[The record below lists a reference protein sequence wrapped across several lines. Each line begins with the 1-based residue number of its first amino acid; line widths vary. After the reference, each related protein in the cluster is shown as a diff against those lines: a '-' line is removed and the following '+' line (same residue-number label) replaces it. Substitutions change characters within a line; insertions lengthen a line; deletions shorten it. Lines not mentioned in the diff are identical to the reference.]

1 MKTSDRITKLDGLRG
16 VLSLIVALNHSFLI
30 VVIPNFA
37 NVWGENYMVFHDLQA
52 KIQQLFML
60 IGNGGVAVTMFF
72 IISGLVLGQ
81 SLNRV
86 EISARGL
93 IGFFVKR
100 FLRLYPV
107 YFLVIILTAVYMRL
121 GFVYQTFPYASTWY
135 HWWMNF
141 QMTFKEFFY
150 NLFFIHTYLGGVTW
164 TLRVILIASLI
175 LPLFYTLTKRTGWLV
190 DLLITTVLIV
200 ASFTILNIEGF
211 RDLRYLYMFFLGL
224 ILPKF
229 IKFFSDLPR
238 WLISLS
244 LPFLVILLFIIR
256 YATDEY
262 FGGVIESLISWLII
276 GTLVYSEKTKIFD
289 FLSRKSFL
297 FFGKISYSLFLI
309 HFFILYLLARIMF
322 QLLPNL
328 PYLDNYLII
337 HLTLL
342 FLSLTIAT
350 LVSVLV
356 HCYVELPSLTFANS
370 VSDRISKS

>member
-30 VVIPNFA
+30 VAIPSFA
-37 NVWGENYMVFHDLQA
+37 NVWGENYLIFYNLQA

-107 YFLVIILTAVYMRL
+107 YLLVIILTTVYMRL
-121 GFVYQTFPYASTWY
+121 GFAYQTFPYASSWY

-141 QMTFKEFFY
+141 QMTFKEFLY

-175 LPLFYTLTKRTGWLV
+175 LPIFH
-190 DLLITTVLIV
+190 LITRKTSRFIDLVIASV
-200 ASFTILNIEGF
+200 FIYTSFTVLNIEGF

-224 ILPKF
+224 TLPKF
-229 IKFFSDLPR
+229 IKFFADLPK

-244 LPFLVILLFIIR
+244 FPFLLILLLIIR
-256 YATDEY
+256 YASDEY

-276 GTLVYSEKTKIFD
+276 GTVVYSEKTKIFD
-289 FLSRKSFL
+289 FLSRKIFI
-297 FFGKISYSLFLI
+297 FFGKISYSLYLI
-309 HFFILYLLARIMF
+309 HFTVLYVVGRITF
-322 QLLPNL
+322 QYLPNL
-328 PYLDNYLII
+328 PYSEQYLAI
-337 HLTLL
+337 HLSLF

-356 HCYVELPSLTFANS
+356 HRYVELPSLTFANS
-370 VSDRISKS
+370 VSDRMSKS

>member
-1 MKTSDRITKLDGLRG
+1 MANTKRLTKLDGLRG

-30 VVIPNFA
+30 VAIPSFA
-37 NVWGENYMVFHDLQA
+37 NVWGENYLEFHNLQA

-93 IGFFVKR
+93 TGFFVKR

-107 YFLVIILTAVYMRL
+107 YLLVIILTAVYMRL

-141 QMTFKEFFY
+141 QMTLKEFFY

-175 LPLFYTLTKRTGWLV
+175 LPLFYTLTKRTGWFV

-244 LPFLVILLFIIR
+244 FPFLLILLFIIR

-262 FGGVIESLISWLII
+262 FGGVVESLISWLII

-309 HFFILYLLARIMF
+309 HFTVLYILGRVMF
-322 QLLPNL
+322 QYLPNL
-328 PYLDNYLII
+328 PYTEQYLAI
-337 HLTLL
+337 HFSLF

-350 LVSVLV
+350 LISVLV
-356 HCYVELPSLTFANS
+356 HRYVELPSATLANS
-370 VSDRISKS
+370 VSGRISKS